1 VARDHHKVE
10 PEIRAGEINISIL
23 WVFVN
28 LGCYDIVK
36 LSLEIVDRTSLD
48 AEMEIVEDA
57 DE

>member
-1 VARDHHKVE
+1 MVD
-10 PEIRAGEINISIL
+10 PEICAGEIKISTL

-28 LGCYDIVK
+28 LDCYDIVK
-36 LSLEIVDRTSLD
+36 LSIKIVDRTSLD